1 MLTHYQKSEGKASEE
16 IGIKALGTIAKAR
29 QSNMLNNFILTGE
42 QQTTMSVDEAL
53 RHLNIE
59 QKLEELDPTLV
70 PVLFDAARQ
79 DRPGDWTEKA
89 IAAIQQALANG
100 PASDQTPENW
110 PVGLTSHGNTCYLN
124 SLLQYYFSIRP
135 LRNIVLDYDHY
146 KWDTETQGLK
156 DLRVGH
162 VHVTRIEIEGGQR
175 FAEELKQLFQRM
187 IQARDSA
194 VKPDADLVCRAFL
207 KPKDYKLM
215 DPIMNPEKERNGDSA
230 IANGTEN
237 AIDEKMTDGDIVT
250 SPAASST
257 TMIEGKG
264 SDASSMTLVNGDNG
278 DSTMKDAAAEL
289 TPPPSPE
296 MEGMELAKE
305 EPKPPPLPARRFS
318 TTKEEALQKAQ
329 ENARA
334 QQDVTEVHDSITSLL
349 RNGMSPSGKDFED
362 EQEDVLRALF
372 SIQTAQTTVKDGVE
386 GKPTPQFDSAINL
399 NVPYEDTDIYS
410 ALDAV
415 FDLQPRAEDAAL
427 EAYRTMKSIGPL
439 LQISIP
445 RIGYD
450 STRGRGAVFKT
461 TSTVKLED
469 ELYLDRYFD
478 TSHPETPRRRRECWA
493 WRKKLQTL
501 KRELNA
507 LKDGPSSLTGP
518 DVIAR
523 TAEYLISLDDVNRDL
538 ESVDVDTIEADGGI
552 TSTLLAEAKEQ
563 ANRVTVLEAEIATLQ
578 NKLAGQWTDMKN
590 IKYRLAAAFFH
601 RGSYGHGHYWIYIH
615 DFKNDLWRLYND
627 EKVEKF
633 NKLEQVFEAKGWEQ
647 GTPTYAVYVAA
658 DQIQDTIDPV
668 CRDPEPAPEPPPLE
682 RCDSSTDLAG
692 GSTGEQTN
700 GFKPHVAVD
709 PVLTAD
715 GGEKKWD
722 EQRQVQADVQW

>member
-1 MLTHYQKSEGKASEE
+1 
-16 IGIKALGTIAKAR
+16 
-29 QSNMLNNFILTGE
+29 MLNNYILTGE
-42 QQTTMSVDEAL
+42 QQITMSVDEAL

-59 QKLEELDPTLV
+59 QKLEELDPTIV
-70 PVLFDAARQ
+70 PVLFESARQ

-100 PASDQTPENW
+100 PASDHSPENW

-124 SLLQYYFSIRP
+124 SLLQYYFSIKP
-135 LRNIVLDYDHY
+135 LRDIVLNYDQF

-187 IQARDSA
+187 IRARDSA

-215 DPIMNPEKERNGDSA
+215 DPIMHPESQQNGASMTKDR
-230 IANGTEN
+230 EN
-237 AIDEKMTDGDIVT
+237 AIDEKMTDGDIFP
-250 SPAASST
+250 SPTASST
-257 TMIEGKG
+257 NMVEGKG

-278 DSTMKDAAAEL
+278 DYAMKDAGAEL

-296 MEGMELAKE
+296 LEGLEPPKE
-305 EPKPPPLPARRFS
+305 EPNPPPLPARRFS

-329 ENARA
+329 DNARA

-372 SIQTAQTTVKDGVE
+372 SIQTAQTTVKDGFE
-386 GKPTPQFDSAINL
+386 GKPTAQFDSAINL

-450 STRGRGAVFKT
+450 STRGRGAVYKT
-461 TSTVKLED
+461 TSTVRLED

-493 WRKKLQTL
+493 WRKRLQTL
-501 KRELNA
+501 NRELNS
-507 LKDGPSSLTGP
+507 LNNGPASIEGP
-518 DVIAR
+518 NAVAQ
-523 TAEYLISLDDVNRDL
+523 TAEYLISLDEVNRDL
-538 ESVDVDTIEADGGI
+538 EAVDVDTIEADGEI
-552 TSTLLAEAKEQ
+552 TSTLLMEAKQQ
-563 ANRVTVLEAEIATLQ
+563 AERVTELASEITDLQ
-578 NKLAGQWTDMKN
+578 AKLDAQWTGMKN

-627 EKVEKF
+627 EKVEQF

-658 DQIQDTIDPV
+658 DQVENVVDPV
-668 CRDPEPAPEPPPLE
+668 CRDPEPAPDPPPLQ
-682 RCDSSTDLAG
+682 RWDSSTDMTG
-692 GSTGEQTN
+692 TGEQK
-700 GFKPHVAVD
+700 GGLKPHVEVD
-709 PVLTAD
+709 PVLMTES
-715 GGEKKWD
+715 GEKNWD
-722 EQRQVQADVQW
+722 QGRQVQAYAQW